1 LIKENSRSHSTIHST
16 IHSIYSLIT
25 KMSHQTIQDLLDAY
39 PYDTREINLSRM
51 GLYSIPSLERF
62 SHLTHLNISNN
73 KLTVLPELPASL
85 MHLNCSE
92 NNITEI
98 FILPKNLVELNCN
111 SNLLL
116 KIHMVPDTLET
127 LECRYNHLRTLPPLN
142 HITQLFCDNNELWH
156 IPKPNILEYISCKNN
171 SENVSEYN
179 ERTLVMERI
188 NKKLLDVEGTRNDTY
203 IAY

>member
-1 LIKENSRSHSTIHST
+1 
-16 IHSIYSLIT
+16 
-25 KMSHQTIQDLLDAY
+25 MSYQTIQDLLDAY
-39 PYDTREINLSRM
+39 PYDTREINLSHM
-51 GLYSIPSLERF
+51 GLHSIPSLERF

-73 KLTVLPELPASL
+73 KLAALPELPGCL

-92 NNITEI
+92 NNIAEI
-98 FILPKNLVELNCN
+98 FILPKNLVSLNCN

-116 KIHMVPDTLET
+116 KIHIVPDTLET
-127 LECRYNHLRTLPPLN
+127 LDCRYNHLRVLPPLN

-156 IPKPNILEYISCKNN
+156 IPKPNVLEYISCKNN

-188 NKKLLDVEGTRNDTY
+188 NKKILDVEGSMCNTH